1 MKAASGVKKADN
13 VIDGIRAIDKVSDA
27 NKLSNG
33 EKWFNYFNK
42 AYGAENVEWTSK
54 IFEGKAGLRKR
65 VFANIEMS
73 RLARE
78 SSGFSKDIDVF
89 HLQYKYNMI
98 NNPGPLSNFRG
109 NPASNFLGGRYNSK
123 ILEEDTILYPSGK
136 SGGLTIPGKEQN
148 ALGQWFTMGGE
159 NCNQI
164 FISEPWKIRGVEPI
178 KEIPLH

>member
-1 MKAASGVKKADN
+1 
-13 VIDGIRAIDKVSDA
+13 
-27 NKLSNG
+27 
-33 EKWFNYFNK
+33 
-42 AYGAENVEWTSK
+42 
-54 IFEGKAGLRKR
+54 
-65 VFANIEMS
+65 MS

-178 KEIPLH
+178 KEISLH